1 MSQVQADLFLP
12 RGETSARAGMTKLRE
27 DAIKYARQWA
37 STQDDF
43 RLDEEWIFVREE
55 GDRTYHTVHRFHP
68 YYALFPPPLIVKLV
82 TEYSKPG
89 ELVADPF
96 CGGGVTAVESMLL
109 GRQAY
114 ASDISPLAALVTK
127 VKTTPLT
134 ISSKWAN
141 DLSLKVH
148 EEISGTKFGRQLK
161 GARIPAMHN
170 IDHWFSPE
178 TQRKLAIILKMIGE
192 VEDRHRRDF
201 LTVTFSSILRKCSM
215 SQNLES
221 HLRVRKGKK
230 PSDPIIFVQRLH
242 DMVTRM
248 NKYRAMLPPG
258 VAARVDTADA
268 RTLSQ
273 RLGENS
279 VDLIVTS
286 PPYGTTAK
294 YTSIYK
300 LSFDWLDLPRP
311 HKPLENSKDF
321 LHESLL
327 SMKEMYTVLKRSHH
341 CCFIYG
347 TNKEFSSSQII
358 GLAKEV
364 GFQVALA
371 VSAPVIDASKSV
383 RGDYRRGVP
392 VEHILVLRKP

>member
-1 MSQVQADLFLP
+1 
-12 RGETSARAGMTKLRE
+12 
-27 DAIKYARQWA
+27 
-37 STQDDF
+37 
-43 RLDEEWIFVREE
+43 
-55 GDRTYHTVHRFHP
+55 
-68 YYALFPPPLIVKLV
+68 
-82 TEYSKPG
+82 
-89 ELVADPF
+89 
-96 CGGGVTAVESMLL
+96 
-109 GRQAY
+109 
-114 ASDISPLAALVTK
+114 
-127 VKTTPLT
+127 
-134 ISSKWAN
+134 
-141 DLSLKVH
+141 
-148 EEISGTKFGRQLK
+148 
-161 GARIPAMHN
+161 MHN
-170 IDHWFSPE
+170 IDHWFSRE

-192 VEDRHRRDF
+192 VEDRHRRA
-201 LTVTFSSILRKCSM
+201 SILRKCST

-248 NKYRAMLPPG
+248 NKYRSNLPPD
-258 VAARVDTADA
+258 VSARVESADA

-279 VDLIVTS
+279 VDLIITS
-286 PPYGTTAK
+286 PPYGTTSK

-311 HKPLENSKDF
+311 QKPLENSKDF
-321 LHESLL
+321 LHQSLL
-327 SMKEMYTVLKRSHH
+327 CMKEMYTVLKRHRH

-347 TNKEFSSSQII
+347 TNKDFSSSQII

-364 GFQVALA
+364 GFQIAMA

-392 VEHILVLRKP
+392 VEHILVLTKP